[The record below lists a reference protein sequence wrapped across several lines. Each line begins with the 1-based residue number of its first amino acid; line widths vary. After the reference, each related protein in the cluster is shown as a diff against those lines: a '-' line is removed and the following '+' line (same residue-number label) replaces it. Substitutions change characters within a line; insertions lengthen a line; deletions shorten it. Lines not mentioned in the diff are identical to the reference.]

1 MRGLDLRDILE
12 IPPPI
17 TEENK
22 DRYLEEL
29 SKITEADDW
38 IERHSIENKCNQD
51 VNKDNNISQDS
62 EKKPNSMSITSAI
75 VDESLR
81 WILFLIFLPVAT
93 VVIGSGVALIWVMG
107 MLILGY

>member
-1 MRGLDLRDILE
+1 MKRNLN

-38 IERHSIENKCNQD
+38 IERHSIDNKSNQD
-51 VNKDNNISQDS
+51 VNKENNISQDP
-62 EKKPNSMSITSAI
+62 EKQANSKSITSYI
-75 VDESLR
+75 VHESLY
-81 WILFLIFLPVAT
+81 WIIFLVVAPVAT
-93 VVIGSGVALIWVMG
+93 VVIGTLFLWIWLMG

>member
-1 MRGLDLRDILE
+1 MVVVVSMERDLD

-17 TEENK
+17 
-22 DRYLEEL
+22 L
-29 SKITEADDW
+29 S
-38 IERHSIENKCNQD
+38 
-51 VNKDNNISQDS
+51 KDNNISQDP
-62 EKKPNSMSITSAI
+62 EKQPGSKSITSAI

-93 VVIGSGVALIWVMG
+93 VAIGSGVAFIWVMG

>member
-1 MRGLDLRDILE
+1 MERKLN

-17 TEENK
+17 TKENK

-38 IERHSIENKCNQD
+38 IERHSIDNKSNQD
-51 VNKDNNISQDS
+51 VNKDNDISQDP
-62 EKKPNSMSITSAI
+62 EKQPNSKSMTSAI
-75 VDESLR
+75 VDESLF
-81 WILFLIFLPVAT
+81 WIILLIVAPVAT